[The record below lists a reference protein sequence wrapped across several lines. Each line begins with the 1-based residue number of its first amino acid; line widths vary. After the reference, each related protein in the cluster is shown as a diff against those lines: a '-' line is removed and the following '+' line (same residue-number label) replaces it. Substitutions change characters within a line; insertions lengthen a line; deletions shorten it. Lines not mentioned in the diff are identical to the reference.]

1 MNRMTKKSIKSSVK
15 GILGLGLLCY
25 IIGDIMDLETRT
37 ILYSYC
43 VFIIL
48 IVMYLIIYTLTNS
61 LDYINNEEEKISFLY
76 EEFNYLN
83 DCVIECERTR
93 IKKKKKKYK
102 VTDIDLSRPWKKLE
116 DEWEVSIEIR
126 PISRDF
132 WDSED
137 GGRRDGIILKIKDK
151 ELEEIISNKKGLN
164 SFINPDPYFGDVTIL
179 NPDVFKK

>member
-1 MNRMTKKSIKSSVK
+1 MMLKIKKQV
-15 GILGLGLLCY
+15 GTILIFGFVFLLIGGGL
-25 IIGDIMDLETRT
+25 DLEIKT

-48 IVMYLIIYTLTNS
+48 IVIYLIIYILTK
-61 LDYINNEEEKISFLY
+61 DYINNEEEKISFLY

-102 VTDIDLSRPWKKLE
+102 VTDIVLSRPWKKLE
-116 DEWEVSIEIR
+116 DEWEVSIKIR

-132 WDSED
+132 WDSD
-137 GGRRDGIILKIKDK
+137 NDVGRPDGIILKIKDK

>member
-1 MNRMTKKSIKSSVK
+1 MNRMTKKSIKSNVT
-15 GILGLGLLCY
+15 GILGVGLLCY
-25 IIGDIMDLETRT
+25 IIGDIMDLEIKT

-48 IVMYLIIYTLTNS
+48 IVIYLIIYILTK
-61 LDYINNEEEKISFLY
+61 DYINNEEEKISFLY

-102 VTDIDLSRPWKKLE
+102 VTDIVLSRPWKKLE
-116 DEWEVSIEIR
+116 DEWEVSIKIR

-132 WDSED
+132 WDD
-137 GGRRDGIILKIKDK
+137 DDPDGIILKIKDK

>member
-1 MNRMTKKSIKSSVK
+1 MSRMTKKSIKSSVK

-93 IKKKKKKYK
+93 IKKKKKKYREWNPQSYNQK
-102 VTDIDLSRPWKKLE
+102 NDWYIPFNPSFFFPIHPLPLIYHCRQKLILRTSSSDVPSSRILE
-116 DEWEVSIEIR
+116 WARSRHRDE
-126 PISRDF
+126 
-132 WDSED
+132 
-137 GGRRDGIILKIKDK
+137 
-151 ELEEIISNKKGLN
+151 
-164 SFINPDPYFGDVTIL
+164 
-179 NPDVFKK
+179 